1 MAVPTQMTAH
11 TLDAKKG
18 WPRPNA
24 LDFSAV
30 FDPTQLGTLQG
41 LGVEAYAGRCVHLTA
56 TGFKYGC
63 DANKMPMFLINGSD
77 HPDVANSGGSGAN
90 AWVPVLPAGVLTA
103 LVATGAYELETTELV
118 SGQTYAINEMLT
130 SPLTATDAGGRLSR
144 LFNKDADAG
153 VGVVSRAKHKNAHG
167 VDCITFWPVY
177 SPFRTTQ
184 A

>member
-30 FDPTQLGTLQG
+30 FDPTDLGTIQTAG
-41 LGVEAYAGRCVHLTA
+41 REVYAGRCVHLTA

-63 DANKMPMFLINGSD
+63 DAMKMPLFLINGSD

-103 LVATGAYELETTELV
+103 LVATGSYELETTEIMN
-118 SGQTYAINEMLT
+118 QTFAINEI
-130 SPLTATDAGGRLSR
+130 LTAATGTGADAGKLSNV
-144 LFNKDADAG
+144 FAAATSAG

-177 SPFRTTQ
+177 SPVRANQ
-184 A
+184 N